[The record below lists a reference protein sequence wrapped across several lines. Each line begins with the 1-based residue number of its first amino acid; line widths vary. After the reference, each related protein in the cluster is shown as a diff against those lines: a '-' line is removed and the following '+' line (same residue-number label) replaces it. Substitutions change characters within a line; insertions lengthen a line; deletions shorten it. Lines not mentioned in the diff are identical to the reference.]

1 LAAETLLDGE
11 SEALTRKAVDLA
23 LAGDVT
29 ALRLCLDRILPP
41 RRDRSIS
48 FALPAIKTSGDI
60 VQASAAVANAV
71 AEGAL
76 TPMEAA
82 SLSQLL
88 SGVAKAIEVSEFEI
102 RLSALEAKSKWEQSM
117 ITGFRARL
125 TRLETAHPAAT
136 RFYVWGSDDEDIEAK
151 IARVRAEHGLPDN
164 AEAVVVRWQRPEEV
178 AQ

>member
-1 LAAETLLDGE
+1 MTRPSSKSAANAAGKQRGQPFQKGQSGNPAGKLKGTRHRATMAAETLLDGE

-88 SGVAKAIEVSEFEI
+88 SGDAKAIEVSEFEI
-102 RLSALEAKSKWEQSM
+102 RLSALEAKSK
-117 ITGFRARL
+117 
-125 TRLETAHPAAT
+125 
-136 RFYVWGSDDEDIEAK
+136 
-151 IARVRAEHGLPDN
+151 
-164 AEAVVVRWQRPEEV
+164 
-178 AQ
+178 

>member
-1 LAAETLLDGE
+1 MKRTEPPRKYASNTRGKPFERGNPGKPSGARHRATLAAETLLDGE

-48 FALPAIKTSGDI
+48 FALPAIKTAGDI
-60 VQASAAVANAV
+60 VQACAAVVSSV

-88 SGVAKAIEVSEFEI
+88 SGVAKAIEVSEFE
-102 RLSALEAKSKWEQSM
+102 
-117 ITGFRARL
+117 
-125 TRLETAHPAAT
+125 TRLAA
-136 RFYVWGSDDEDIEAK
+136 IEAK
-151 IARVRAEHGLPDN
+151 
-164 AEAVVVRWQRPEEV
+164 QTK
-178 AQ
+178 

>member
-1 LAAETLLDGE
+1 MKRTNPLRKYAPNTRGKPFEPGNAGKPSGARHRATILAETLLDGE

-48 FALPAIKTSGDI
+48 FALPPITTSGDI

-88 SGVAKAIEVSEFEI
+88 TGVAKAIEVSEFEI
-102 RLSALEAKSKWEQSM
+102 RLAALEAKQGK
-117 ITGFRARL
+117 
-125 TRLETAHPAAT
+125 
-136 RFYVWGSDDEDIEAK
+136 
-151 IARVRAEHGLPDN
+151 
-164 AEAVVVRWQRPEEV
+164 
-178 AQ
+178 